1 MSEKSY
7 GKVFLY
13 WIQLY
18 RTIFQFGRQWK
29 WWKIVHILYHIF
41 YRDLVCYRSCK
52 IHFIQF
58 LWMHSIWDI
67 LVQIKSQSRIKQHH
81 IFQIPF
87 LPKVQK
93 LSLLMEHL
101 STTQAKKIFTVIAYN
116 LYFENYILK
125 VVEMHIFY
133 RFIQFCNF
141 PHTM

>member
-1 MSEKSY
+1 MSEKSF

-93 LSLLMEHL
+93 LSLLMGHL
-101 STTQAKKIFTVIAYN
+101 STTQAKKNIYSNCLQPVFRKLHLKSCGNAYF
-116 LYFENYILK
+116 LSIYSIL
-125 VVEMHIFY
+125 
-133 RFIQFCNF
+133 
-141 PHTM
+141 